1 MKSNFPPEWLQKIPA
16 EVFYSPRAGELR
28 IILLPGNGF
37 VNGGAPHDISVQL
50 VPSGLRMPNTRL
62 WAQLDEAMEVV
73 RVWRRDE

>member
-1 MKSNFPPEWLQKIPA
+1 MSKFPPEWLEKIAA

-37 VNGGAPHDISVQL
+37 VNGGAPRDIPVTQI
-50 VPSGLRMPNTRL
+50 PSGLRMPNTRL
-62 WAQLDEAMEVV
+62 WVQLDDSMEVV